1 MRSKNFSRRRGP
13 RRTLVS
19 ALYPRVSAGSR
30 LPNFRPVH
38 LRTIGDFSDVDRRL
52 RRVSAPQDAAGRSRE
67 GRPRDQSAI
76 IAFEQQRGFGGFQMY
91 AGLER
96 AAAEVYAAVLDD
108 VARFLL
114 NAKSDAVTLE
124 RLTMDL
130 AGDIVD
136 ELEWRRGKIDGP
148 LFDGL
153 VRRVRA
159 VMEKARKDVI
169 EEFVLGL
176 VGGRRWPP

>member
-1 MRSKNFSRRRGP
+1 MSTADYVAFRLHKMR
-13 RRTLVS
+13 
-19 ALYPRVSAGSR
+19 
-30 LPNFRPVH
+30 
-38 LRTIGDFSDVDRRL
+38 
-52 RRVSAPQDAAGRSRE
+52 QDARE
-67 GRPRDQSAI
+67 RVAREINRQLSLSSSNG
-76 IAFEQQRGFGGFQMY
+76 GFGGFQMY